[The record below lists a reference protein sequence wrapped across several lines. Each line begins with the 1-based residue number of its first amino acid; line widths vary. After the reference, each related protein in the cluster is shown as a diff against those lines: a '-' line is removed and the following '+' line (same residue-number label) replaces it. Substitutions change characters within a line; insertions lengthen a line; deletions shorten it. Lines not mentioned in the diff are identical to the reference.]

1 MKVEELPMQYLN
13 YCRETDESSFVF
25 STTLWKQDSLVICPL
40 FLTNET
46 ILRQMENNFP
56 IFSLMVELL
65 VRFTLRLEELFNSS
79 TAEIRTFQSFVAE
92 ALSLEILFNVTS
104 LFSFC
109 FVLCKTDLG
118 RAFFTSLTRT
128 NLSTKDP

>member
-1 MKVEELPMQYLN
+1 MQYLN

-104 LFSFC
+104 FLFVLFSA
-109 FVLCKTDLG
+109 K
-118 RAFFTSLTRT
+118 RI
-128 NLSTKDP
+128 